1 MMSARHFLSLM
12 DCTPEELVSVIRR
25 GIELK
30 DLRNRGVLFEPLKN
44 RVLGMIFEKSST
56 RTRLSFEAGMI
67 QLGGQAIFLSPR
79 DTQLGRGE
87 PISDCAI
94 VMSRMLDAV
103 MIRTFAHSTLT
114 EFAANSRVPVINGLS
129 DDLHPCQL
137 LADMQTFLE
146 HRGSI
151 KGKTVAWIGDGNNM
165 CNSYIEAAIQ
175 FDFHLRIAC
184 PEGYEPNPEFVAQA
198 DERVHHRA
206 RPARRGDRRAP
217 GEHRRL
223 DLHGS
228 GRRNRQAPEALFA
241 PYQVNRAL
249 LDLAADDV
257 LFMHCLPAH
266 RGEEISLDLLDDPAP
281 WRGTRLKTA
290 CMRRKRCSNSLSNR
304 RTTTHESASSAEP
317 S

>member
-1 MMSARHFLSLM
+1 MSARHFLSLM
-12 DCTPEELVSVIRR
+12 DYSPAQLLGMIRR

-30 DLRNRGVLFEPLKN
+30 DLRDRGVLFEPLKG

-87 PISDCAI
+87 PIGDCAI

-103 MIRTFAHSTLT
+103 MIRTYAHKNLT
-114 EFAANSRVPVINGLS
+114 DFAANSRVPVINGLS

-151 KGKTVAWIGDGNNM
+151 KGKTVAWVGDGNNM

-175 FDFHLRIAC
+175 FDFQLRVAC
-184 PEGYEPNPEFVAQA
+184 PDGFEPNPAFVALA
-198 DERVHHRA
+198 GDRVTLLRDPREAVRGAHLVSTDVWTSMGQEEET
-206 RPARRGDRRAP
+206 ARR
-217 GEHRRL
+217 L
-223 DLHGS
+223 K
-228 GRRNRQAPEALFA
+228 LFA
-241 PYQVNRAL
+241 PFQVTREL
-249 LDLAADDV
+249 LDLADPEV

-266 RGEEISLDLLDDPAP
+266 RGEEISLDVLDDPRAVAWDQAENRLHAQKALLEFLVAP
-281 WRGTRLKTA
+281 AFR
-290 CMRRKRCSNSLSNR
+290 
-304 RTTTHESASSAEP
+304 
-317 S
+317 

>member
-1 MMSARHFLSLM
+1 MNARHFLSMM
-12 DCTPEELVSVIRR
+12 DYTPDELLGLIRR
-25 GIELK
+25 GVELK

-67 QLGGQAIFLSPR
+67 QLGGQAIFLSHR

-87 PISDCAI
+87 PIADSAK

-103 MIRTFAHSTLT
+103 MIRTYAHSNLT

-175 FDFHLRIAC
+175 FDFQLRVAC
-184 PEGYEPNPEFVAQA
+184 PAGYEPNAEFLALA
-198 DERVHHRA
+198 GERVTVVRDPKAAVAGAHLVSTDVWTSMGQEEET
-206 RPARRGDRRAP
+206 ARRKK
-217 GEHRRL
+217 
-223 DLHGS
+223 
-228 GRRNRQAPEALFA
+228 LFA
-241 PYQVNRAL
+241 PFQVTRTL
-249 LDLAADDV
+249 LDLADKDV

-266 RGEEISLDLLDDPAP
+266 RGEEISVDLLDDSRSVAWDQAENRLHAQKALLEFLVAPSCKPA
-281 WRGTRLKTA
+281 
-290 CMRRKRCSNSLSNR
+290 
-304 RTTTHESASSAEP
+304 
-317 S
+317 

>member
-1 MMSARHFLSLM
+1 MNARHFLSMM
-12 DCTPEELVSVIRR
+12 DYTPDELLGLIRR
-25 GIELK
+25 GVELK

-67 QLGGQAIFLSPR
+67 QLGGQAIFLSHR

-87 PISDCAI
+87 PIADSAK

-103 MIRTFAHSTLT
+103 MIRTYAHANLT

-175 FDFHLRIAC
+175 FDFQLRVAC
-184 PEGYEPNPEFVAQA
+184 PSGYEPNPEFLALA
-198 DERVHHRA
+198 
-206 RPARRGDRRAP
+206 GDRVTVVRDP
-217 GEHRRL
+217 
-223 DLHGS
+223 
-228 GRRNRQAPEALFA
+228 QAAVAGAHLVSTDVWTSMGQEEETAKRMALFA
-241 PYQVNRAL
+241 PFQVTRAL
-249 LDLAADDV
+249 LDQAADDV

-266 RGEEISLDLLDDPAP
+266 RGEEISADLLDDSRSVAWDQAENRLHAQKALLEFLVAPSCQPA
-281 WRGTRLKTA
+281 
-290 CMRRKRCSNSLSNR
+290 
-304 RTTTHESASSAEP
+304 
-317 S
+317 